1 MVLLHDAESLFGN
14 SNMPRKMATLPRI
27 QVWSDKDLISES
39 TWKVSHISYWEEYR
53 WQSVDL
59 TITNLRQHK
68 TPTANEG
75 LRLILVEEGTS
86 TPLKPASLG
95 SNEAHDFLLQSLLV
109 PVTQGQVRLIKLIVP
124 RSNGYIV
131 RSDIIPLRLHDCP
144 HVEVVRSFAQPLQAY
159 NESATPEI
167 VLDKEEISLSGIFRE
182 STAGLLVISY
192 PNSDLQVISSEL
204 EQELGNRLSFP
215 WLIHETPR
223 ERTLVLV
230 EANSSHPQDGL
241 GLYTAAKALGIKL
254 VVLDEADH
262 WLASHEGDDFC
273 EAFMPITLTNPPKP
287 GLTDHILTALKS
299 YGKPIDG
306 IMTCADTYWPFVA
319 EAAIA
324 LGLPA
329 ASPEAFQIA
338 TNKYK
343 TSVFAGHRAHHA
355 SSPEEAA
362 LIAQRHDLSYP
373 LIAKPCGGW
382 SSEAVYRVDSRDALE
397 TAISA
402 IFSSRH
408 GHELVIEPYCDGPEV
423 DVNLVLQ
430 DGQLLFFEVCDDLP
444 KSADVNGP
452 KVGSLSTFHELCSVY
467 PSKLPKSEVE
477 LLRDT
482 FVDILLSLGLRSGVF
497 HLEGRV
503 ENSTVEY
510 KEQANGNMELTA
522 SNMRNGQVKEPKA
535 WLIEINPRPLGM
547 TGSQIIEH
555 TYGIDYWGLALLL
568 TVNDTTRSHALALPF
583 KTGPQYTS
591 AMVFIPAD
599 FPSSCQGVFD
609 SDDICKEL
617 FSRRPDLEAFVSRCG
632 CLVKRG
638 QKVPHPSEGRNTFV
652 AYFNVFSRRGRQE
665 AMDIARQVREEVR
678 YQFK

>member
-1 MVLLHDAESLFGN
+1 M
-14 SNMPRKMATLPRI
+14 I
-27 QVWSDKDLISES
+27 
-39 TWKVSHISYWEEYR
+39 
-53 WQSVDL
+53 
-59 TITNLRQHK
+59 ITNLYQHE

-75 LRLILVEEGTS
+75 LRLILVQKETS
-86 TPLKPASLG
+86 TPLEPGSLG
-95 SNEAHDFLLQSLLV
+95 SDEAYDFLLRTLLV
-109 PVTQGQVRLIKLIVP
+109 PVTQGQRRLIKLIVP
-124 RSNGYIV
+124 RSTGYIT

-144 HVEVVRSFAQPLQAY
+144 HVEIVRSFAQPLQAY
-159 NESATPEI
+159 KESAF
-167 VLDKEEISLSGIFRE
+167 VLDKKEISLSGIFKE
-182 STAGLLVISY
+182 SAAGLLAFSDLNSDL
-192 PNSDLQVISSEL
+192 NSDLQIISSEL

-215 WLIHETPR
+215 WLIDETPR

-230 EANSSHPQDGL
+230 EANSSHPEDGL

-262 WLASHEGDDFC
+262 WLASHEGDSFR

-287 GLTDHILTALKS
+287 ELTDHVLTALES

-306 IMTCADTYWPFVA
+306 IMTTADTYWPFVA

-324 LGLPA
+324 LGLST

-343 TSVFAGHRAHHA
+343 TSVFAGHQAHHA

-362 LIAQRHDLSYP
+362 LIAQRDDLSYP

-382 SSEAVYRVDSRDALE
+382 SSEAVYRVDSPDALE
-397 TAISA
+397 KAIRA

-467 PSKLPKSEVE
+467 PSELPKQEIE

-522 SNMRNGQVKEPKA
+522 SDMRNGNGQVREPKA

-555 TYGIDYWGLALLL
+555 TYGIDYWGLALLF
-568 TVNDTTRSHALALPF
+568 TVNDTTRSRALALPF
-583 KTGPQYTS
+583 KAGPQYTS

>member
-1 MVLLHDAESLFGN
+1 
-14 SNMPRKMATLPRI
+14 MAILPLI

-39 TWKVSHISYWEEYR
+39 TWQVSHISYWEEYR

-59 TITNLRQHK
+59 IITDLVQRE
-68 TPTANEG
+68 TSTAGEG
-75 LRLILVEEGTS
+75 LRLILVQEGTS
-86 TPLKPASLG
+86 TLLDSGSLG
-95 SNEAHDFLLQSLLV
+95 SNEAYDFLLRTLMV
-109 PVTQGQVRLIKLIVP
+109 PVPQGQSRLIKLIVP
-124 RSNGYIV
+124 RSTGYIA

-144 HVEVVRSFAQPLQAY
+144 HVEAVRSFAHPLQIY
-159 NESATPEI
+159 KESAF
-167 VLDKEEISLSGIFRE
+167 VLDKKEISLSGIFKQ
-182 STAGLLVISY
+182 SVVGLLVFSDQY
-192 PNSDLQVISSEL
+192 SDLQVISSEL

-215 WLIHETPR
+215 WLMHETPR

-254 VVLDEADH
+254 IVLDEADH
-262 WLASHEGDDFC
+262 WLASHEGDDFR

-287 GLTDHILTALKS
+287 ELKDHILAALKS

-306 IMTCADTYWPFVA
+306 IMTTADTYWPFVA

-343 TSVFAGHRAHHA
+343 TSVFAGHQAHHA

-362 LIAQRHDLSYP
+362 LIAQRDDLSYP

-382 SSEAVYRVDSRDALE
+382 SSEAVYRVDSPDALKR
-397 TAISA
+397 AISA

-408 GHELVIEPYCDGPEV
+408 GHDLVIEPYCDGPEV

-467 PSKLPKSEVE
+467 PSELPKQEIE

-482 FVDILLSLGLRSGVF
+482 FVDILLSLGLSTGVF

-503 ENSTVEY
+503 ENSTVKY
-510 KEQANGNMELTA
+510 KEQANGNMELTT
-522 SNMRNGQVKEPKA
+522 SDMRNGNGQVKEPKA

-568 TVNDTTRSHALALPF
+568 TVNDTTRARALALPF
-583 KTGPQYTS
+583 KAGPQYTS

-617 FSRRPDLEAFVSRCG
+617 FSRRPDLEAFVSRCA

-638 QKVPHPSEGRNTFV
+638 QNVPHPSEGRNTFV
-652 AYFNVFSRRGRQE
+652 AYFNVFSRRSRQE

>member
-1 MVLLHDAESLFGN
+1 
-14 SNMPRKMATLPRI
+14 MAKLPLI
-27 QVWSDKDLISES
+27 QVWHDQDLISES

-53 WQSVDL
+53 WQSFDL
-59 TITNLRQHK
+59 TITNLGQHK
-68 TPTANEG
+68 SPTADKG
-75 LRLILVEEGTS
+75 LRLILVREGTS
-86 TPLKPASLG
+86 TPLEPASLG
-95 SNEAHDFLLQSLLV
+95 SNEAHDFLLRTLLA
-109 PVTQGQVRLIKLIVP
+109 PIAQGQNHLIKLIVP
-124 RSNGYIV
+124 RSTGYIT

-159 NESATPEI
+159 KQSAV
-167 VLDKEEISLSGIFRE
+167 VLDKQEVSLSGIFKE
-182 STAGLLVISY
+182 SVAGLLVFLDH
-192 PNSDLQVISSEL
+192 NSDLQIISSEL
-204 EQELGNRLSFP
+204 EHELGNRLSFP
-215 WLIHETPR
+215 WIVQETPR

-262 WLASHEGDDFC
+262 WLASHEGDDFR
-273 EAFMPITLTNPPKP
+273 EAFIPITLTNPPKP
-287 GLTDHILTALKS
+287 ELTDHILTALKS

-306 IMTCADTYWPFVA
+306 IMTTADTYWPFVA

-324 LGLPA
+324 LGLPS

-343 TSVFAGHRAHHA
+343 TSVFAGHQAHHA
-355 SSPEEAA
+355 SNPEEAV
-362 LIAQRHDLSYP
+362 LIAQRENLSYP

-382 SSEAVYRVDSRDALE
+382 SSEAVYRVDSPDALKK
-397 TAISA
+397 AINS

-408 GHELVIEPYCDGPEV
+408 GHELVIEPYCNGPEV

-430 DGQLLFFEVCDDLP
+430 DGQLLFLEVCDDLP

-467 PSKLPKSEVE
+467 PSELPKSEIE

-503 ENSTVEY
+503 ENSAVEY

-522 SNMRNGQVKEPKA
+522 SDMRNGQVKGPKA

-568 TVNDTTRSHALALPF
+568 TVGDTTRSRALALPF
-583 KTGPQYTS
+583 KNGPQYTS

-652 AYFNVFSRRGRQE
+652 AYFNVFSRTGRQE
-665 AMDIARQVREEVR
+665 AMDIARQIREEVR

>member
-1 MVLLHDAESLFGN
+1 
-14 SNMPRKMATLPRI
+14 MAKLPSI

-39 TWKVSHISYWEEYR
+39 TWQVSHISYWEEYG

-59 TITNLRQHK
+59 IVTSFRQNK
-68 TPTANEG
+68 TPTPDEG
-75 LRLILVEEGTS
+75 LRLIIIEEGTS
-86 TPLKPASLG
+86 TPLEPVSLG
-95 SNEAHDFLLQSLLV
+95 SNEAYDFFLRTLLA
-109 PVTQGQVRLIKLIVP
+109 PVTQGQSRLIKLIVP
-124 RSNGYIV
+124 RSTGYIA

-144 HVEVVRSFAQPLQAY
+144 HVEVVRSFAEPLQAY
-159 NESATPEI
+159 KESAF
-167 VLDKEEISLSGIFRE
+167 VLDMREISFTGIFLQ
-182 STAGLLVISY
+182 SAAGLLVFSD

-230 EANSSHPQDGL
+230 EANSSHSQDGL

-262 WLASHEGDDFC
+262 WLASHEGDDFR

-287 GLTDHILTALKS
+287 ELTDRIITALKS
-299 YGKPIDG
+299 YGKPVDG
-306 IMTCADTYWPFVA
+306 IMTTADTYWPFVA

-343 TSVFAGHRAHHA
+343 TSVFAGHQAHHA
-355 SSPEEAA
+355 SNPEEAA
-362 LIAQRHDLSYP
+362 SISQRDDLSYP

-382 SSEAVYRVDSRDALE
+382 SSEAVYRVDSREALE
-397 TAISA
+397 KAISA

-430 DGQLLFFEVCDDLP
+430 DGKVLFFEVCDDLP

-467 PSKLPKSEVE
+467 PSELPKQEIE

-482 FVDILLSLGLRSGVF
+482 FVDILLSLGLTSGVF

-503 ENSTVEY
+503 ETSTVEY
-510 KEQANGNMELTA
+510 KEQANGDMELTTVT
-522 SNMRNGQVKEPKA
+522 SDMRNGNVQFKEPKA

-568 TVNDTTRSHALALPF
+568 TVNDTTRSRALALPF
-583 KTGPQYTS
+583 KAGPQYTS

-599 FPSSCQGVFD
+599 FPSSCRGVFD

-638 QKVPHPSEGRNTFV
+638 QKIPHPSEGRNTFV
-652 AYFNVFSRRGRQE
+652 AYFNVFSRRSRQE

>member
-1 MVLLHDAESLFGN
+1 
-14 SNMPRKMATLPRI
+14 MPELPSI
-27 QVWSDKDLISES
+27 QVWSDKDLISGS
-39 TWKVSHISYWEEYR
+39 TWQVSHISYWEEYR

-59 TITNLRQHK
+59 VITNLHQHK
-68 TPTANEG
+68 TPTCNEG

-86 TPLKPASLG
+86 TPLEPGSLG
-95 SNEAHDFLLQSLLV
+95 SNEAYDFLLQTLLV
-109 PVTQGQVRLIKLIVP
+109 PVSQSQRRLIKLIVP
-124 RSNGYIV
+124 RSTGYIA

-144 HVEVVRSFAQPLQAY
+144 HVEVVRSFVQPLQAY
-159 NESATPEI
+159 KESPF
-167 VLDKEEISLSGIFRE
+167 VLDKNEISLSDIFKE
-182 STAGLLVISY
+182 SVAGLLVFSD

-262 WLASHEGDDFC
+262 WLASNEGDGFR

-287 GLTDHILTALKS
+287 ELTDHILTALKS
-299 YGKPIDG
+299 YGKPVDG
-306 IMTCADTYWPFVA
+306 IMTTADTYWPFVA

-343 TSVFAGHRAHHA
+343 TSVFAGHQAHHA

-362 LIAQRHDLSYP
+362 LIAQRDDLSYP

-382 SSEAVYRVDSRDALE
+382 SSEAVYRVDSPDALKK
-397 TAISA
+397 AIGA

-430 DGQLLFFEVCDDLP
+430 DGQVLFFEVCDDLP

-467 PSKLPKSEVE
+467 PSELPKQEIE

-482 FVDILLSLGLRSGVF
+482 FVDILLSLGLTSGVF

-503 ENSTVEY
+503 ENSAVEY
-510 KEQANGNMELTA
+510 KEQANGSMELTERT
-522 SNMRNGQVKEPKA
+522 SDMMNGNDQVKEPKA

-568 TVNDTTRSHALALPF
+568 TVNDTTRSRALAVPF

-599 FPSSCQGVFD
+599 FPSSCQGIFD

-652 AYFNVFSRRGRQE
+652 AYFNVFSRRSRQE
-665 AMDIARQVREEVR
+665 ATDIARQVREEVR

>member
-1 MVLLHDAESLFGN
+1 MLTW
-14 SNMPRKMATLPRI
+14 TL
-27 QVWSDKDLISES
+27 DLISES
-39 TWKVSHISYWEEYR
+39 TWQVSHISYWEEYR

-59 TITNLRQHK
+59 IITSFRQNETS
-68 TPTANEG
+68 TPDEG
-75 LRLILVEEGTS
+75 LRLIILEEGTS
-86 TPLKPASLG
+86 TPLEPVSLG
-95 SNEAHDFLLQSLLV
+95 SNEAYDFFLRTLLA
-109 PVTQGQVRLIKLIVP
+109 PVAQGQSRLIKLIVP
-124 RSNGYIV
+124 RSTGYIA
-131 RSDIIPLRLHDCP
+131 RSHIIPLRLHDCP

-159 NESATPEI
+159 KESAF
-167 VLDKEEISLSGIFRE
+167 VSDKKEISFAGI
-182 STAGLLVISY
+182 SLQSAAGLLVMSD

-262 WLASHEGDDFC
+262 WLASHEGDDFR

-287 GLTDHILTALKS
+287 ELTDHIITVIKS
-299 YGKPIDG
+299 YGKPVDG
-306 IMTCADTYWPFVA
+306 IMTAADTYWPFVA

-343 TSVFAGHRAHHA
+343 TSLFAGHQAHHA
-355 SSPEEAA
+355 SNPEEAA
-362 LIAQRHDLSYP
+362 SIAQRDDLPYP

-382 SSEAVYRVDSRDALE
+382 SSEAVYRVDSREALE
-397 TAISA
+397 KAISA

-408 GHELVIEPYCDGPEV
+408 GHELVVEPYCDGPEV

-430 DGQLLFFEVCDDLP
+430 DGKVLFFEVCDDLP

-452 KVGSLSTFHELCSVY
+452 KVGSLPTFHELYSVY
-467 PSKLPKSEVE
+467 PSELPKQEIE

-482 FVDILLSLGLRSGVF
+482 FVDILLSLGLTSGVF

-510 KEQANGNMELTA
+510 KEQASGNMELTA
-522 SNMRNGQVKEPKA
+522 RDMRSGNGQVKEPKA

-568 TVNDTTRSHALALPF
+568 TVNDTTRSRALALPF
-583 KTGPQYTS
+583 KAGPQYTS
-591 AMVFIPAD
+591 VMVFIPAD
-599 FPSSCQGVFD
+599 FPSSCRGVFD
-609 SDDICKEL
+609 SDDICNEL
-617 FSRRPDLEAFVSRCG
+617 FLRRPDLEAFVSRCG
-632 CLVKRG
+632 CLVQRG

-652 AYFNVFSRRGRQE
+652 AYFNVFSRRSRQE

>member
-1 MVLLHDAESLFGN
+1 MIITSFHQNE
-14 SNMPRKMATLPRI
+14 T
-27 QVWSDKDLISES
+27 S
-39 TWKVSHISYWEEYR
+39 TP
-53 WQSVDL
+53 D
-59 TITNLRQHK
+59 
-68 TPTANEG
+68 EG
-75 LRLILVEEGTS
+75 LRLIIIEEGTS
-86 TPLKPASLG
+86 TPLESVSLG
-95 SNEAHDFLLQSLLV
+95 SNEAYGFLLRTLLA
-109 PVTQGQVRLIKLIVP
+109 PGTQGQSRLIKLIVP
-124 RSNGYIV
+124 RSTGYIA

-159 NESATPEI
+159 KESAF
-167 VLDKEEISLSGIFRE
+167 VLDKKEISFAGIFLQ
-182 STAGLLVISY
+182 SAAGLLVLSDA
-192 PNSDLQVISSEL
+192 NSDLQVISSEL

-262 WLASHEGDDFC
+262 WLASNEGDDFR

-287 GLTDHILTALKS
+287 ELTDHIITALKS
-299 YGKPIDG
+299 YGKPVDG
-306 IMTCADTYWPFVA
+306 IMTTADTYWPFVA

-329 ASPEAFQIA
+329 ASPEAFRIA

-343 TSVFAGHRAHHA
+343 TSVFAGHQAHHA
-355 SSPEEAA
+355 SNPEEAVS
-362 LIAQRHDLSYP
+362 IAQRDDLSYP

-382 SSEAVYRVDSRDALE
+382 SSEAVYRVDSREALE
-397 TAISA
+397 KAISA

-430 DGQLLFFEVCDDLP
+430 DGKVLFFEVCDDLP

-467 PSKLPKSEVE
+467 PSELPKQEIE

-482 FVDILLSLGLRSGVF
+482 FVDILLSLGLTSGVF

-522 SNMRNGQVKEPKA
+522 VGMRNGNDQSKEPKA

-555 TYGIDYWGLALLL
+555 TYGTDYWGLALLL
-568 TVNDTTRSHALALPF
+568 TVNDTTRSRALALPF
-583 KTGPQYTS
+583 KAGPQYTS

-617 FSRRPDLEAFVSRCG
+617 FSRRPDLEAFVSRYG

-652 AYFNVFSRRGRQE
+652 AYFNVFSRRSRQE
-665 AMDIARQVREEVR
+665 AMDIAGQVREEVR